1 MCVKYY
7 LGDSSSAV
15 KMKEKRERE
24 RTNALRKLC
33 RCLCYV
39 CDVGRD
45 NANKRMLRTKK
56 LYEEDRIQ

>member
-7 LGDSSSAV
+7 LGDSSLVV
-15 KMKEKRERE
+15 KMKEKREIE
-24 RTNALRKLC
+24 RINVLRKLC

-45 NANKRMLRTKK
+45 NVNKRMLRIKK
-56 LYEEDRIQ
+56 LYEEDRI